1 MAFEPDKPTARGSF
15 VPDSPAAE
23 EVGRITEEQVAKEE
37 SRLTPQQREEI
48 RTRERVTYSPFQ
60 AALQAL
66 GAIPALA
73 GSAKAFQLA
82 SRGGRLAPYG
92 QRAAE
97 VFIPQTGRELAK
109 RSALTAT
116 GGATAQTV
124 SNILPE
130 DTSPTARFLAETGT
144 AMLTEGALGAGRT
157 ALKGFR
163 PITPGSTERAA
174 ERVVRQLNPQQIT
187 TLPQVTER
195 TSSVMRRMQEALRG
209 APKDEPI
216 DASEVARL
224 LGVEAG
230 AIRERGGQLAG
241 QLAAGTE
248 RRLADISRPRTATE
262 VGEEARD
269 IVVKRLDTLKKARD
283 TQVKKDKDDM
293 YAIANQQEAAGKRVT
308 DTDAFKV
315 ARDTLDAMKSKK
327 VAGPKGE
334 QDLQLVTGDV
344 ARQLDLVRKELTGIT
359 MDPMTGVASKT
370 GVSFDRLE
378 NLRRSLSDRASGLPE
393 TGYDA
398 IDQQQAGKLKKLIE
412 NVMKEFTGGKID
424 PETGVMKGGAFE
436 KYISNYNKLSEPIN
450 KFQTSVGQ
458 KLTDKLEQPRNV
470 YATDPI
476 KLPKLIFDSPR
487 NVDDFIELTG
497 GDKAAVERLAR
508 NYVSEQLAGK
518 TAAQINSYLNMNR
531 NWLAKFPQ
539 LRDDFKAYSDR
550 MTREANVQ
558 TRLAARTKERATR
571 LELGRSPAEQADNFR
586 ALIKGAGNERDVAA
600 AAKVLSRSP
609 EGVDA
614 FKQNVRDVIGTEPAG
629 SLEKIYRDRI
639 GPAMRASGLYSPDE
653 LKLVDTAVKEIAE
666 VQSRITQ
673 AAARASAI
681 VGAETAE
688 RMETRLINEELAEMK
703 KGAGFAGAMAGAMVA
718 LLRGVDL
725 PSPPMS
731 ALGIGTTGVATG
743 ALGLLAADRYRLFG
757 AKIREA
763 VSDIVTDPQRLQEV
777 LKTPAAQREGV
788 IGRMI
793 RQSLGVTVG
802 VNEPERMEEGV
813 SAEGF

>member
-1 MAFEPDKPTARGSF
+1 MPVKFLDDDAPKSARLRFLDEDKPS
-15 VPDSPAAE
+15 SAAE
-23 EVGRITEEQVAKEE
+23 EVGRITEEQVAREE
-37 SRLTPQQREEI
+37 ARLTPQQREEV

-66 GAIPALA
+66 GAIPVLGGA
-73 GSAKAFQLA
+73 AKATQLA
-82 SRGGRLAPYG
+82 TRGGRLAPYG

-109 RSALTAT
+109 RSALTAAG
-116 GGATAQTV
+116 GGAAQTV

-144 AMLTEGALGAGRT
+144 GMAVEGALGAGRA

-187 TLPQVTER
+187 SMPEVTER

-269 IVVKRLDTLKKARD
+269 IVVKRLDALKKTREDAVKANKDAAFGAAR
-283 TQVKKDKDDM
+283 
-293 YAIANQQEAAGKRVT
+293 QQEAAGQRVSNLNSFAAAKSAIDLLIRSPQKLQRVT
-308 DTDAFKV
+308 AETK
-315 ARDTLDAMKSKK
+315 
-327 VAGPKGE
+327 
-334 QDLQLVTGDV
+334 
-344 ARQLDLVRKELTGIT
+344 RQLDTVRKELTGET
-359 MDPMTGVASKT
+359 MDPMTGVVSKT

-378 NLRRSLSDRASGLPE
+378 NLRRSLGNRASGLPE
-393 TGYDA
+393 TGFDA
-398 IDQQQAGKLKKLIE
+398 IEQQQAGNLKRLVE
-412 NVMKEFTGGKID
+412 NVMREFTGGKFN
-424 PETGVMKGGAFE
+424 EKTGLFEGGAFD
-436 KYISNYNKLSEPIN
+436 KYVKDYQKLSEPIN
-450 KFQTSVGQ
+450 KFQTQLGQ
-458 KLTDKLEQPRNV
+458 KLTGTLEGQRDVFAADPMALPRS
-470 YATDPI
+470 
-476 KLPKLIFDSPR
+476 IFSSPR

-518 TAAQINSYLNMNR
+518 TAAQINSFLNTNR

-550 MTREANVQ
+550 MTREAGVQ
-558 TRLAARTKERATR
+558 KRLATRTEERATR

-586 ALIKGAGNERDVAA
+586 ALIKGAGSEADVAA

-609 EGVDA
+609 EGVNA

-725 PSPPMS
+725 PSPPM
-731 ALGIGTTGVATG
+731 G
-743 ALGLLAADRYRLFG
+743 ALGLGATGVAGGALGLVAADRYRLFG

-802 VNEPERMEEGV
+802 VNEPERMEEDV